1 MFEKNISNSKEKPS
15 AMVQLFEL
23 FETII
28 VSLVVVVV
36 IFSFAFRMVGVD
48 GVSMKNTLQD
58 GDRVIVEN
66 IFYKPHRGDIVVV
79 NKDDAGFE
87 KPIIKR
93 IIAIEGDVIDFNFDK
108 GEVYL
113 NGKLLDEP
121 YIAEEMSSNRGFS
134 EFPQTV
140 QPHHVFVMG
149 DNRNHSEDSRR
160 SRVGMVEEKRII
172 GRAVLKIFP
181 LSSFEI
187 LRHGE

>member
-1 MFEKNISNSKEKPS
+1 MFEKNKIKDEKTS
-15 AMVQLFEL
+15 AMQQLFEL
-23 FETII
+23 FETVII
-28 VSLVVVVV
+28 SLVVVIV

-48 GVSMKNTLQD
+48 GKSMNNTLQH

-66 IFYKPHRGDIVVV
+66 LFYTPHRGDIVVM

-93 IIAIEGDVIDFNFDK
+93 IIAIEGDVIDFSFDK

-113 NGKLLDEP
+113 NGELLDEP
-121 YIAEEMSSNRGFS
+121 YIAEAMESDRGFS
-134 EFPQTV
+134 KFPQTV
-140 QPHHVFVMG
+140 PENHIFVMG

-160 SRVGMVEEKRII
+160 ARVGMVEEKRII

-181 LSSFEI
+181 LNGFKI
-187 LRHGE
+187 LKHGE